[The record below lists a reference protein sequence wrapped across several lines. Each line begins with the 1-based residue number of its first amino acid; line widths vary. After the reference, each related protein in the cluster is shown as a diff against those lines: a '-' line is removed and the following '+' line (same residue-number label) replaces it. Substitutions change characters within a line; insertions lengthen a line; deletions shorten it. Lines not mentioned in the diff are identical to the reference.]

1 MGKVGTSH
9 KKQDGLGNRLE
20 LVENVF
26 LLKQAP
32 KLKNISLIGAQ
43 HILPSTLTMLT
54 SFFDRGLLPENV
66 YLIGKCYST
75 DLYTYHQLKE
85 LGVYVCPSSLQ
96 FQKNQ
101 PFDLCYKENVKAF
114 VKKFLRFRKNSAK
127 KLICIDDGGELI
139 SHLNLISKRH
149 GLTLVGLEQTTSGYQ
164 KIEQLNLNMGI
175 INVARS
181 FAKIKV
187 ESKIVVKTAIQA
199 MYNKIIENSLC
210 SKNTLIFGNGAIGGA
225 MADALEQNSNVFLAD
240 IDCKKSTGTYE
251 DYLRNLSDFDL
262 IIGCVG
268 KTVLPLNK
276 LRELKEGSILIS
288 LSSSD
293 REFDIVEPRSACKKV
308 LSCHDD
314 FKCANGATVLNCGFP
329 VNFSGDA
336 TKVDIEEFELTR
348 ALLTLGILQACEV
361 GLEKGILSLDKEI
374 QSRLV
379 EQFSSKYN
387 SQTNDAPVSVKSGF
401 G

>member
-1 MGKVGTSH
+1 MGAAAISH
-9 KKQDGLGNRLE
+9 KKQRGLGDRLE
-20 LVENVF
+20 LVESVF
-26 LLKQAP
+26 SLKQAP
-32 KLKNISLIGAQ
+32 NLKNISLIGAQ
-43 HILPSTLTMLT
+43 HILPSTLTMLM

-75 DLYTYHQLKE
+75 DLYTYRQLKE
-85 LGVYVCPSSLQ
+85 LGVYVCPTSLQ

-101 PFDLCYKENVKAF
+101 PFDLCYKESIKGF
-114 VKKFLRFRKNSAK
+114 IKKFLRLRKDNGK
-127 KLICIDDGGELI
+127 KLICVDDGGELI
-139 SHLNLISKRH
+139 SHLNLISKKHR
-149 GLTLVGLEQTTSGYQ
+149 LSLAGLEQTTSGYQ
-164 KIEQLNLNMGI
+164 KIEQLNLNMGV

-181 FAKIKV
+181 FAKIKI

-199 MYNKIIENSLC
+199 IYDKVAENSIC
-210 SKNTLIFGNGAIGGA
+210 PKNTLIFGNGAIGGA
-225 MADALEQNSNVFLAD
+225 MADALEENSNVFLAD
-240 IDCKKSTGTYE
+240 IDCKKSTGIYE

-268 KTVLPLNK
+268 KTVLSLDK
-276 LRELKEGSILIS
+276 IRELREGSILIS

-293 REFDIVEPRSACKKV
+293 REFDIVKPRSTCKGV

-314 FKCANGATVLNCGFP
+314 FKCANGVAVFNCGFP
-329 VNFSGDA
+329 INFSGDA

-348 ALLTLGILQACEV
+348 ALLALGILQACEV
-361 GLEKGILSLDKEI
+361 GSEKGILSLDKKT

-379 EQFSSKYN
+379 EQFSNKYN
-387 SQTNDAPVSVKSGF
+387 SRTRDAQISVKSGF